1 MRVAEL
7 MNHLHYHADPND
19 IVFVNTQPARMTV
32 EGTGYVSITD
42 HVIEMRRE
50 FVVVNEAEYEV
61 MFETR
66 RVIK

>member
-1 MRVAEL
+1 MRVSEL
-7 MNHLHYHADPND
+7 IDHLMFHARPGDV
-19 IVFVNTQPARMTV
+19 VFVNTQPARMTV

-66 RVIK
+66 RVVK